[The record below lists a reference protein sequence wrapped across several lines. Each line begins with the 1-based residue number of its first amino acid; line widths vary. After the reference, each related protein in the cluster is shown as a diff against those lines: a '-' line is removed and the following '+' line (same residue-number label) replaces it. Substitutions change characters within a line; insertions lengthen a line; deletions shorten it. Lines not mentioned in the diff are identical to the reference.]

1 MFHDL
6 TGRRMS
12 GANVLSRGS
21 HHTPDLLAELGFL
34 YHADWMHD
42 DQPTPIKVRR
52 GRLVSVPYSMELNDA
67 LFVMFQRPWEGEE
80 FFQVAKDQFDR
91 LYAEGADQGM
101 VMCLVLHPWV
111 IGYPQRIGA
120 LDRILELRPRSRG
133 GLARNGGGDCAVLS
147 RQPLRGDDEAPR
159 ARRGD
164 RAMNAYRMD
173 HGHYAWSPIVGR
185 ERLTWPNGAR
195 IAVAFVV
202 SLGHFEADP
211 PSGAFD
217 PPTHR
222 SPLRIMPPPDY
233 PTVTHREY
241 GHRVGIFRLFELF
254 DAHAIPATAAVD
266 VLTAQGYPQLV
277 TECRRRGWEVIAH
290 GVGQRRAITAE
301 MSEADE
307 RALHPGCPR
316 RRRQRRRC
324 QAEGMAQPRA
334 ERVGADARLA
344 GGGRRGLP
352 LRLGKR

>member
-1 MFHDL
+1 
-6 TGRRMS
+6 
-12 GANVLSRGS
+12 
-21 HHTPDLLAELGFL
+21 
-34 YHADWMHD
+34 
-42 DQPTPIKVRR
+42 
-52 GRLVSVPYSMELNDA
+52 
-67 LFVMFQRPWEGEE
+67 
-80 FFQVAKDQFDR
+80 
-91 LYAEGADQGM
+91 
-101 VMCLVLHPWV
+101 
-111 IGYPQRIGA
+111 
-120 LDRILELRPRSRG
+120 
-133 GLARNGGGDCAVLS
+133 
-147 RQPLRGDDEAPR
+147 
-159 ARRGD
+159 
-164 RAMNAYRMD
+164 MNAYRMD
-173 HGHYAWSPIVGR
+173 HGLYAWSPIVGR

-202 SLGHFEADP
+202 SLGHFEVDP

-307 RALHPGCPR
+307 RAYIRFALDAVGSVANARPRGWLSPEQSESTRTPGLLAEVGVDYLCDWANDDQPYLIGEADRSLVSLPLMQEISDVNLHWNRRVTMDRWATLVCEAFDTLYREGRDSGRLFVLPLHPWCIGQPFRVRYLDQVLAHIRKHDEVWVTTGAEIAAWYR
-316 RRRQRRRC
+316 RLSH
-324 QAEGMAQPRA
+324 
-334 ERVGADARLA
+334 DH
-344 GGGRRGLP
+344 
-352 LRLGKR
+352 

>member
-1 MFHDL
+1 
-6 TGRRMS
+6 
-12 GANVLSRGS
+12 
-21 HHTPDLLAELGFL
+21 
-34 YHADWMHD
+34 
-42 DQPTPIKVRR
+42 
-52 GRLVSVPYSMELNDA
+52 
-67 LFVMFQRPWEGEE
+67 
-80 FFQVAKDQFDR
+80 
-91 LYAEGADQGM
+91 
-101 VMCLVLHPWV
+101 
-111 IGYPQRIGA
+111 
-120 LDRILELRPRSRG
+120 
-133 GLARNGGGDCAVLS
+133 
-147 RQPLRGDDEAPR
+147 
-159 ARRGD
+159 
-164 RAMNAYRMD
+164 MNAYRMD
-173 HGHYAWSPIVGR
+173 HGLYAWSPIVGR

-254 DAHAIPATAAVD
+254 DAYAIPATAAVD

-307 RALHPGCPR
+307 RACIRFALDAVDSVAHARPRGWLSPEQSESTRTPGLLGEVGVDYLCDWANDDQPYLIGPADRPLVSLPLMQEISDVNLHWNRRVTMARWAALVCEAFDTLYREGRDSGRLFVLPLHPWCIGQPFRVRYLDQVLAHISKHDGVWATTGAEIAAWYR
-316 RRRQRRRC
+316 RLTRDQ
-324 QAEGMAQPRA
+324 
-334 ERVGADARLA
+334 
-344 GGGRRGLP
+344 
-352 LRLGKR
+352 